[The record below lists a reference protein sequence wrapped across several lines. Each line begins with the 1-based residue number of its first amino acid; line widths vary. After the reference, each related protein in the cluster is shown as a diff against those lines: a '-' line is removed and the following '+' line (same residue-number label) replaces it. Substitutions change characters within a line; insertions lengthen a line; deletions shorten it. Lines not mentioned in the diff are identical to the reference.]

1 MKAKRGIKLL
11 FAMLAVVG
19 GAVALSACGSWAKEA
34 GPSVVEPDTPDTSE
48 TPDTTDTPD
57 TPDNPDEEDRIA
69 RVNVQIKLESY
80 LQDKLN
86 DRFEENVVSN
96 VEAHNFTLKDS
107 VETGKT
113 LETSGYVTLADD
125 EEAKPVTLGLPV
137 SLEQYT
143 NLYDLGFNAECDAT
157 KQLSENYTLEQLNF
171 ADTIISNEN
180 LTYNYATLNGN
191 VWDLDAATPT
201 KIEKKLE
208 AYFEQK
214 IQQYFLE
221 NYNNKYFDRVDLKN
235 VTIETNL
242 YNTYQNCIAIH
253 GNLNYT
259 ANSTSMPLVV
269 IVTPSSTNFNRV
281 SNALST
287 FTDDENKNMAENY
300 NLDFMNLLDEVVND
314 NTSKVNGYSINNRTY
329 AYTEDMNL

>member
-113 LETSGYVTLADD
+113 LETSGYVTLADG
-125 EEAKPVTLGLPV
+125 EEAKPVTFGLPV

-214 IQQYFLE
+214 IQNWFLE
-221 NYNNKYFDRVDLKN
+221 NTNDKYFENVDLKYFTTKHDFN
-235 VTIETNL
+235 YGDVVR
-242 YNTYQNCIAIH
+242 IH
-253 GNLNYT
+253 GNLKAIINNNTYPLIITLRTSQTNYT
-259 ANSTSMPLVV
+259 TAKSIADNLT
-269 IVTPSSTNFNRV
+269 I
-281 SNALST
+281 
-287 FTDDENKNMAENY
+287 DENKDMAKNYDIDIMNFVNSVVEDENTTIK
-300 NLDFMNLLDEVVND
+300 L
-314 NTSKVNGYSINNRTY
+314 YSINGTSYN
-329 AYTEDMNL
+329 ADNNMNL